1 MNLPEATFAVLEEI
15 KRMREEGA
23 REIYLEDKTLNVLE
37 QVLGAQNDGLT
48 VVSDVDKQNITSLP
62 NRKEQDRLVQNKAV
76 ISTKEEVRQE
86 VKVLGVE
93 DSSENTDKFLTLQEL
108 SLPEGD
114 KGIQWEWLKNEMK
127 NCSVSNTELDAD
139 GQIVFGRGNLDSEL
153 FFCGET
159 SQ

>member
-93 DSSENTDKFLTLQEL
+93 DSSENSDKFFN
-108 SLPEGD
+108 S
-114 KGIQWEWLKNEMK
+114 
-127 NCSVSNTELDAD
+127 S
-139 GQIVFGRGNLDSEL
+139 
-153 FFCGET
+153 
-159 SQ
+159 